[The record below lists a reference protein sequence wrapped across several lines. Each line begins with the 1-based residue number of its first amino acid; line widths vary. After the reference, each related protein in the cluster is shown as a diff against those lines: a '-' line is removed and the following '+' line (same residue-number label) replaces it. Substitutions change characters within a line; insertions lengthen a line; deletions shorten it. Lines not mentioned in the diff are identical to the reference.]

1 MVAIEESILV
11 QAPPGAVWEVVS
23 DLDSEPKFWSGTK
36 SIRTISRDGNTVR
49 REIIIAFRDQ
59 KCIQDVT
66 IHPKDRIE
74 ARFVKGIIDG
84 RKDTFVT
91 PDGGGTLLRVAWDIK
106 LTGMMSVFN
115 GMITGHIKKGTMQ
128 ALESIKKEAEGKRS

>member
-1 MVAIEESILV
+1 MVAVEESTHV
-11 QAPPGAVWEVVS
+11 RAPPGTVWEVVS

-49 REIIIAFRDQ
+49 REITIAFRDQ
-59 KCIQDVT
+59 KCIQDIT

-74 ARFVKGIIDG
+74 ARFIKGVIDG
-84 RKDTFVT
+84 SKDIFVT
-91 PDGGGTLLRVAWDIK
+91 PDGDGTMLRAAWDIK

-115 GMITGHIKKGTMQ
+115 GMIMGHVKKGTIQ